1 MASTIH
7 VSGLGKFDS
16 AIAEQVLKVDAAS
29 RIIVEKGGLMIA
41 SEAKKGFRPRPSGS
55 QRVSKKTGRIYYSF
69 APPFQATPPIPTNRT
84 GNTSASIKIQRIS
97 PVPGGWMSMT
107 GPSTPYSP
115 FVEYGTSHQQKEP
128 FMETATDKSRIEIQ
142 ALADEEYAKALA

>member
-1 MASTIH
+1 MASGIH
-7 VSGLGKFDS
+7 VYGIAKFDS

-29 RIIVEKGGLMIA
+29 RQIVEKGGLIIA

-107 GPSTPYSP
+107 GPSTPYAP

-128 FMETATDKSRIEIQ
+128 FMETALDKRLIELR
-142 ALADEEYAKALA
+142 ALADEEYAKALV

>member
-1 MASTIH
+1 MASSIH
-7 VSGLGKFDS
+7 VSGVSELDR
-16 AIAEQVLKVDAAS
+16 ALAEQVLKVDVAS
-29 RIIVEKGGLMIA
+29 RAIVEKGGLMIA

-69 APPFQATPPIPTNRT
+69 QPPYQATPPIPTNRT

-97 PVPGGWMSMT
+97 PIPGGWMSMT

-115 FVEYGTSHQQKEP
+115 YVEYGTSHQQKEP
-128 FMETATDKSRIEIQ
+128 FMETALDKRLIELRT
-142 ALADEEYAKALA
+142 LADEEYAKALA

>member
-1 MASTIH
+1 MASGIH
-7 VSGLGKFDS
+7 VSGISELDR
-16 AIAEQVLKVDAAS
+16 ALAEQVLKVDVAS
-29 RIIVEKGGLMIA
+29 RQIVEKGGLMIA

-55 QRVSKKTGRIYYSF
+55 QRVSQKTGRIYYSF

-97 PVPGGWMSMT
+97 PVSGGWMSMT
-107 GPSTPYSP
+107 GPSTFYSP
-115 FVEYGTSHQQKEP
+115 YVEYGTSHQQEEP
-128 FMETATDKSRIEIQ
+128 FMETALDKRLIELR